1 MSTNCEIKFIDVDNN
16 EELVSYFPA
25 IEKLFLEAFGK
36 PLCFSMWKWAYQQNP
51 FGEPLVSMAFCD
63 EELVGHYAVVPM
75 KLQNDEQIL
84 HGYLSMTTM
93 VSVNFRKHNLFK
105 TLAERVYTRIKDRE
119 SAAVVFGFPND
130 QSAPGFRKRLGW
142 TISDDFHVLSLRPR
156 DLVNVEEMLTSRN
169 KAAYYLDLKDDFIS
183 DWRTRKP
190 NQEWKILNG
199 VGIKKH
205 DFGLD
210 LMYLDKYSILSEL
223 FDEDILNAIIPI
235 SKDKAAEL
243 GLEISFPYRF
253 GYRTFNMYE
262 VPEFFVQMCMSDVF

>member
-16 EELVSYFPA
+16 EELVSYFSD

-75 KLQNDEQIL
+75 NLKNDEQIL

-93 VSVNFRKHNLFK
+93 VSVNFRRHNLFK
-105 TLAERVYTRIKDRE
+105 TLAERVYTRIKGRE

-130 QSAPGFRKRLGW
+130 QSAPGFKKRLGW
-142 TISDDFHVLSLRPR
+142 TISDDFHVLSLMPR
-156 DLVNVEEMLTSRN
+156 DLVNVEGMLTSRN

-183 DWRTRKP
+183 AWRTRKP
-190 NQEWKILNG
+190 NQEWKIING

-210 LMYLDKYSILSEL
+210 LMYLEKYSILSDL

-235 SKDKAAEL
+235 SKDKATEL

-253 GYRTFNMYE
+253 GYRTFNMDE